1 MKLIKHQFVGTFL
14 FVFLVSVGIAQ
25 TSTFSPKGSFSID
38 LGVPAK
44 PHNLAFERTME
55 GLLNAGIDFRY
66 NIYKGFTAGLGLKYS
81 FFTLNS
87 FAFNNNTMTGGY
99 QMPGAYVMLGYEKFT
114 TDSVSFT
121 GSIRGGYSYMMSFND
136 SCRAVLGG
144 QAIDQSFFVEP
155 QVEMVM
161 LTDKTSS
168 HAFSMFVGYAIY
180 FHEFGKA
187 DLCMDEVT
195 SLAPEDYEGYM
206 RFFSI
211 GLGYRN
217 YFGRN

>member
-1 MKLIKHQFVGTFL
+1 MKIRIFRFVCTNAFL
-14 FVFLVSVGIAQ
+14 LMALSGNTQ
-25 TSTFSPKGSFSID
+25 TSTFSPKGSFSIN

-44 PHNLAFERTME
+44 PHNKAFERTME
-55 GLLNAGIDFRY
+55 GLLNGGIDYRY
-66 NIYKGFTAGLGLKYS
+66 NIYKGFTMGLGFKYS

-87 FAFNNNTMTGGY
+87 FAFNNNTITGGY
-99 QMPGAYVMLGYEKFT
+99 QMPGAYIMLGYEKFT
-114 TDSVSFT
+114 TDRVSFT

-136 SCRAVLGG
+136 SCRAILGG
-144 QAIDQSFFVEP
+144 QAIAQSYFVEP

-168 HAFSMFVGYAIY
+168 HGFSMFVGYAIY
-180 FHEFGKA
+180 FHEFGRA
-187 DLCMDEVT
+187 DLCMDEVST
-195 SLAPEDYEGYM
+195 LAPEDYEGYM
-206 RFFSI
+206 RYFSI

>member
-1 MKLIKHQFVGTFL
+1 MKILRSHILLTLLLMFVL
-14 FVFLVSVGIAQ
+14 FSSAAQ
-25 TSTFSPKGSFSID
+25 TSTFSPKGSFSIN

-44 PHNLAFERTME
+44 PHNMAFERTME
-55 GLLNAGIDFRY
+55 GLLNAGIDYRY
-66 NIYKGFTAGLGLKYS
+66 NIYKGFTMGLGLKYS
-81 FFTLNS
+81 LFTLNS
-87 FAFNNNTMTGGY
+87 FAFNNNTISGGY

-114 TDSVSFT
+114 TDRVSFT

-180 FHEFGKA
+180 FHEFGRA
-187 DLCMDEVT
+187 DLCMDEVS
-195 SLAPEDYEGYM
+195 SLTPEDYEGYM